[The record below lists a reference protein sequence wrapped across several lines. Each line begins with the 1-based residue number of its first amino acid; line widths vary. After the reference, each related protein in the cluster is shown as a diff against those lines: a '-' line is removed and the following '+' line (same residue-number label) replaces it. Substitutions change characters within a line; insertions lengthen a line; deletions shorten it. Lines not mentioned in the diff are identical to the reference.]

1 MLRPDWEKAHYREE
15 PGFKTG
21 SDMHGVV
28 EFGWVSW
35 ACSIGNCI
43 IPVLGMNQCKYET
56 FLICEKSHLLLP
68 WVLIGAGEERS
79 TNVKVWRESQEMPVV
94 WSSTNCTKIC
104 PICIFI

>member
-43 IPVLGMNQCKYET
+43 IPVLG
-56 FLICEKSHLLLP
+56 
-68 WVLIGAGEERS
+68 EERS